1 MKGNRQSYSLS
12 FRGELYEKMRVFYGT
27 SRWPENVKE
36 KTLRFFVRPKQ
47 TTQQIHCLKN
57 GRYTNSS
64 DFHDVRPSPFSKAGT
79 QKAT

>member
-47 TTQQIHCLKN
+47 TTQQNPLPEI
-57 GRYTNSS
+57 RPI
-64 DFHDVRPSPFSKAGT
+64 HDVLRFS
-79 QKAT
+79 

>member
-1 MKGNRQSYSLS
+1 
-12 FRGELYEKMRVFYGT
+12 MRKCGCFMAPPAGL
-27 SRWPENVKE
+27 
-36 KTLRFFVRPKQ
+36 KTLKRRPSGLYVRPKQ

>member
-1 MKGNRQSYSLS
+1 
-12 FRGELYEKMRVFYGT
+12 MRKCGCFMAPPAGL
-27 SRWPENVKE
+27 
-36 KTLRFFVRPKQ
+36 KTLKTSVRPKQ